1 MFAHR
6 FFHTESLKHSPSR
19 TTGAKNLP
27 LRTKILAFA
36 LFLVAFT
43 VLVALC
49 AFLQRHSL
57 SASVHAAELQAELLK
72 AHHSKSKYIY
82 RRSTDDADDA
92 EEYLLRSVSLLV
104 YFEREEATQHVRSK
118 MQQYLTEFRH
128 LQENMRQRGV
138 NENSGAEGEFR
149 RSIHAAQELIRELG
163 QSEIEITILQTR
175 RREKDY
181 FMRGDESYIGE
192 VRQLVLRAQQQIAQ
206 SPRIIASDK
215 QRLTKFLAS
224 YIQTFEQTA
233 TLLGDIQKSD
243 ARLNIIMEHIQPS
256 LARIVAAKQAQAETV
271 GYIVWAVMLI
281 SLLSSTLLAFW
292 IAHHF
297 SKPIMKLE
305 QAAQH
310 FAEGNHDITVK
321 IRSRDEVGRLAEA
334 FNMMIANVRKRTQEL
349 QDSND
354 ELLQAN
360 TVIQQQKEMLEE
372 QTVLVSRT
380 NLELSNA
387 NMELRMMNNELEQAN
402 NEKNE
407 FLGIAAH
414 DLKNPLAGMRGLV
427 AMLEH
432 SHDRLTM
439 KDVEETAQILS
450 RAIEKMFTIIKNLLD
465 INAIETGN
473 MRLQSEVFDVATVVA
488 DVVADYRNRAD
499 EKGITLYFDAP
510 FYAMH
515 AIGDSTATMQVIDN
529 IVSNA
534 VKYSPSGRNIWVR
547 VLKSSH
553 GIRVEVQDEG
563 PGLSEDDKKRLFGK
577 FVRLSAQPTGNE
589 HSTGLGLSIVKRM
602 IEGMNGRVWCESELG
617 KGATFL
623 VMLPCPPA
631 TLTREQ
637 KNDIIVMQPA

>member
-1 MFAHR
+1 MSTR
-6 FFHTESLKHSPSR
+6 SFFYLESSKPLPSSPLR
-19 TTGAKNLP
+19 PKNLP
-27 LRTKILAFA
+27 LRMKILAFA

-72 AHHSKSKYIY
+72 AHNSKSKYIY
-82 RRSTDDADDA
+82 RRSPDDADDV
-92 EEYLLRSVSLLV
+92 EEYLLRSLSLLA
-104 YFEREEATQHVRSK
+104 YFEREEATQHLRSR
-118 MQQYLTEFRH
+118 MQQYLAEFRH

-149 RSIHAAQELIRELG
+149 RSIHAAQELVRELG
-163 QSEIEITILQTR
+163 QNEIEITILQMR

-181 FMRGDESYIGE
+181 FMRGDDSYIGE
-192 VRQLVLRAQQQIAQ
+192 VRQLVLHAQQQIKQAN
-206 SPRIIASDK
+206 IASSDK
-215 QRLTKFLAS
+215 VQLAKLLTS

-243 ARLNIIMEHIQPS
+243 ARLNLVMEHIQPS
-256 LARIVAAKQAQAETV
+256 LARIMAAKQAHAETV

-297 SKPIMKLE
+297 SQPIMKLE

-310 FAEGNHDITVK
+310 FAAGNHDITVQ

-349 QDSND
+349 QDSNN

-360 TVIQQQKEMLEE
+360 TVIQEQKEMLEE
-372 QTVLVSRT
+372 QTILVSRT

-387 NMELRMMNNELEQAN
+387 NMELRLINNELEQAN

-432 SHDRLTM
+432 SHDRLTI

-473 MRLQSEVFDVATVVA
+473 MRLQSEVFDVAAVVT
-488 DVVADYRNRAD
+488 DVIADYHNRAD
-499 EKGITLYFDAP
+499 EKGITLHFDAP
-510 FYAMH
+510 FYAMQ
-515 AIGDSTATMQVIDN
+515 AFGDSTATMQVVDN

-547 VLKSSH
+547 VLKSND

-602 IEGMNGRVWCESELG
+602 MEAMNGKVWCESELG

-623 VMLPCPPA
+623 LVFPSPQGA
-631 TLTREQ
+631 QERESNQ
-637 KNDIIVMQPA
+637 TTTALQPA